1 MFEKFV
7 ILMIIY
13 FVISIVNSMAQ
24 NCLTRIKG
32 EEKKKNKTR
41 KSNGQSLGDNNRNGS
56 KKSKKNL

>member
-24 NCLTRIKG
+24 NYLTRIKG